1 MTVDD
6 RYVFTKAGWN
16 PENRELMLDETLF
29 HTANGYLG
37 VRSSFEEG
45 YPVGHL
51 SIRGQYLNGFYDIVP
66 MKQAE
71 KLYGFVEEKQTMVN
85 VVDTQGIRLFLED
98 EEFNLFTGTVL
109 DYHRSLDMK
118 AGRTERAVRWRSPQG
133 RTLELIIRRMTSFV
147 SLPLFTIEYTVT
159 PLDFSGPI
167 RLESAHEGAVENF
180 SDPNDPRVA
189 AEVFQHL
196 FPQTPQWIGG
206 TSLVVATTARSG
218 LSVASAVAHDLS
230 VPTTDDLHRTSATG
244 VYRTLTFDAS
254 EGQSVTLTK
263 WTAVCDSVRESDC
276 REAALKAVDD
286 ARSRPLA
293 DWYRRQREYMEDYWT
308 QCAVHVEGDP
318 DLSQAVTY
326 NLYQLLQSVGKDPHA
341 NLAAKG
347 LSGEGYEGHYFWDTE
362 IYLLPFFSLN
372 FPALARNLIEFRHTT
387 LGAARENAR
396 ILGHKK
402 GALFPWRTIM
412 GRECSGYFPSGTAQY
427 HIDADVA
434 YSVIQYHQLTGDLDF
449 LARVGA
455 EVLFETARL
464 WLDVG
469 HESGGRFRIHGVTGP
484 DEYTC
489 LVNNNYYTNAMA
501 RHNLRWAVRAW
512 NLLDD
517 AGRLAPLAE
526 RLALTQGEIDAFAH
540 AADCMLIPYDE
551 VLGINPQDDSFLDK
565 PVWDFAGTPPEKTPL
580 LLHFHPLHLY
590 RHQVCKQADT
600 VLAHFLLGEDQDT
613 ETVRR
618 SFAYY
623 EGITTHDSSLSTC
636 IFSIVAAQLGQI
648 EKAYRYFDETSK
660 LDLLNTHGNTK
671 DGIHA
676 ANMGGTYMGIVFGFG
691 GLRIRDDGL
700 HLNPRL
706 PEAWTSYDFK
716 IHDQGSRIRVKV
728 DAAGCTLT
736 LEHGEPR
743 TLAVYGKPV
752 KLQDELRLER
762 SE

>member
-1 MTVDD
+1 MDD

-118 AGRTERAVRWRSPQG
+118 AGRTERTVRWRSPQG

-276 REAALKAVDD
+276 REAALKALGD

-293 DWYRRQREYMEDYWT
+293 DWYRRQMEYMEDYWT

-540 AADCMLIPYDE
+540 AAECMLIPYDE

-752 KLQDELRLER
+752 TLQDELRLER